1 MGLLFVGL
9 SQKEPINTGYRN
21 YKLTRILKPLLQDGK
36 VVIICCI
43 NPSLAY
49 CKTTEYTLKFAERAK
64 RVKTTAV
71 RNTETVHSKATTLS
85 LSLELEESKVE
96 NDRLKNQNVQLT
108 KDNLQ
113 LANEN
118 DQLQKQN
125 ELLQKELEEWKKLVS
140 EQREHH
146 FVARC
151 MIAQF

>member
-1 MGLLFVGL
+1 VFIYSLTALGLLFVGL

-36 VVIICCI
+36 VAIICCI

-71 RNTETVHSKATTLS
+71 RNMETVHSKATTLS
-85 LSLELEESKVE
+85 LRLELEESKVE

-108 KDNLQ
+108 KYNLQ
-113 LANEN
+113 FANEN
-118 DQLQKQN
+118 EQLQRISY
-125 ELLQKELEEWKKLVS
+125 WKRNWRNGRS
-140 EQREHH
+140 W
-146 FVARC
+146 
-151 MIAQF
+151 